1 MKSDVGTE
9 SDKINNEQTD
19 GGSSPSSNKKKYII
33 IGAIAGGVVLIV
45 AIVLIVVFVTKND
58 DDSSSSSS
66 EVFIEPLPWDEA
78 YKLAEEAMKNLSNE
92 EKFNLLFGTD
102 NLVNMW
108 DGVCVGF
115 IEPNS
120 KIENF
125 RGMCLQDGPA
135 GVRAAKKT
143 TSWQA
148 QINTASTFNRTLW
161 HEYGRAY
168 GNDFRKKGVNVALG
182 PAMNILRAPT
192 AGRIWESYSEDPF
205 LSGEA
210 ATYIIKAIQSTG
222 VIACAKHYIGNDQET
237 NRKNSSSNI
246 PEQALWEIYLEP
258 FYRSVNDGDV
268 ASIMS
273 SYNDVNGTLL
283 AKHRRLLQEILKDK
297 IGYKG
302 FVMSDWWAIKDGSV
316 DNFNSG
322 EDMNMPGGIDE
333 GSAYQGR
340 DKSHWSNYKDLVG
353 SSITQDRLDDAVRRV
368 LSSMYKLQQ
377 LDSKYPE
384 IDLNVDTITDKSK
397 KINREAAGQSN
408 VLLKNE
414 NNVLPLSKTKYNK
427 IAIIGN
433 DAFPTDCNSISDCS
447 CKQGSNN
454 IFHGHLGLGYG
465 SGTTTFSYIID
476 PLTAI
481 TNKAKDL
488 GISIVSAGEKLEV
501 LENTYSGD
509 ITVTN
514 EDDYYFYGARSLSG
528 WSSGNFH
535 VNLSGVTSEISL
547 YVYAEEN
554 GTPDLQ
560 VAVNADP
567 PTGYITLYK
576 SEGVKNFWSDKDA
589 NGVIT
594 ITLNSSSIEKIQAS
608 TSKEIAFYGNGI
620 TIRGIA
626 KSAAALSNFKN
637 LPKASSFVLGKENLT
652 EAETVASAKDIDL
665 FIVFLMADSGEQ
677 YITLEN
683 SIGDRQDM
691 DAWHNGNE
699 LVEKIVGK
707 KTVDGKTRKIV
718 VVINAPGPI
727 NLPFLSNV
735 DGIIFSGMGGA
746 ESGNGLVDVLF
757 GDLNPSGHLPY
768 VWGTKA
774 QYPAD
779 FDILSNPTN
788 YEYSEGVFIG
798 QRWFDKK
805 GYTPIFPFG
814 FGLSYTTFSFSD
826 IAASYDSNEKKLTA
840 TFKVKNAGSVDGDA
854 VPMLFLKFPDSVA
867 SDSDNGEYPSKL
879 FKGFEKVFVKAG
891 ETISVTITVD
901 EHALSYYS
909 VSKSAFV
916 LPSGTFTVYIGHNA
930 GDFDIQTDFTIS

>member
-9 SDKINNEQTD
+9 SDKINNEQND

-45 AIVLIVVFVTKND
+45 AIVLIVVFVTKDD
-58 DDSSSSSS
+58 DDSSSKSDD
-66 EVFIEPLPWDEA
+66 PWEEA
-78 YKLAEEAMKNLSNE
+78 ITKANEAMKNLSNE

-102 NLVNMW
+102 NLVTMW
-108 DGVCVGF
+108 NGTCVGF

-125 RGMCLQDGPA
+125 RGICLQDGPA
-135 GVRAAKKT
+135 GVRTSKKT

-161 HEYGRAY
+161 TQYGKAY
-168 GNDFRKKGVNVALG
+168 GNEFRAKGINVALG
-182 PAMNILRAPT
+182 PAMNILRTPI

-210 ATYIIKAIQSTG
+210 ATYIINGIQSTG

-258 FYRSVNDGDV
+258 FYRSVKDADV
-268 ASIMS
+268 GSVMS
-273 SYNDVNGTLL
+273 SYNDVDGTLL
-283 AKHRRLLQEILKDK
+283 AKNKRLLQEILKDK
-297 IGYKG
+297 IGFKG

-333 GSAYQGR
+333 GDAYQGR

-353 SSITQDRLDDAVRRV
+353 SSITQNRLDDAVRRV

-384 IDLNVDTITDKSK
+384 IDLNVDTNTDKSK

-514 EDDYYFYGARSLSG
+514 PNDYYFTGARSLSN
-528 WSSGNFH
+528 WSSGNLH
-535 VNLSGVTSEISL
+535 VNLSGVSSEISL

-594 ITLNSSSIEKIQAS
+594 ITLNSSSIAQIQAS

-691 DAWHNGNE
+691 NAWHNGNE

-768 VWGTKA
+768 VWGDKDK
-774 QYPAD
+774 YPAVI
-779 FDILSNPTN
+779 DIFGNPTN
-788 YEYSEGVFIG
+788 YDYTEGVFIG

-805 GYTPIFPFG
+805 GYTPVFPFG

-826 IAASYDSNEKKLTA
+826 ISASYDSNEKKLTA

-867 SDSDNGEYPSKL
+867 SNSENGEYPSKL

-891 ETISVTITVD
+891 ETKTVTITVD

-916 LPSGTFTVYIGHNA
+916 LPSGTYKVYIGLNA
-930 GDFDIQTDFTIS
+930 RDLESPIDVNV

>member
-1 MKSDVGTE
+1 MKSDVNTE
-9 SDKINNEQTD
+9 TDKINNEQND
-19 GGSSPSSNKKKYII
+19 NNSSPSSNKKKYIM
-33 IGAIAGGVVLIV
+33 IGAIAGGIVIIV
-45 AIVLIVVFVTKND
+45 AIIIIVVLVTKND
-58 DDSSSSSS
+58 DDSSSSS
-66 EVFIEPLPWDEA
+66 EVFIEPLPWEEA
-78 YKLAEEAMKNLSNE
+78 YQLADEAMKNLSNE

-102 NLVNMW
+102 NLVHMW
-108 DGVCVGF
+108 EGTCVGF
-115 IEPNS
+115 IEPNN

-161 HEYGRAY
+161 TEYGRAY

-182 PAMNILRAPT
+182 PAMNILRYPT

-222 VIACAKHYIGNDQET
+222 VIACAKHYVGNDQET

-258 FYRSVNDGDV
+258 FYRSVRDGDV
-268 ASIMS
+268 GSIMS

-283 AKHRRLLQEILKDK
+283 AKNRRLLQEILKDK
-297 IGYKG
+297 IGFKG

-322 EDMNMPGGIDE
+322 EDMNMPGGINE
-333 GSAYQGR
+333 GEVYQGR
-340 DKSHWSNYKDLVG
+340 DKSHWSNYKDLIG
-353 SSITQDRLDDAVRRV
+353 TSINQTRLDDAVRRV

-377 LDSKYPE
+377 LDSKYPK
-384 IDLNVDTITDKSK
+384 IDLSVDTITDKSK

-414 NNVLPLSKTKYNK
+414 NDVLPLSKTKYNK

-433 DAFPTDCNSISDCS
+433 DAFSTDCNSISDCS
-447 CKQGSNN
+447 CKSGSNN

-465 SGTTTFSYIID
+465 SGTTTFSYIIN

-501 LENTYSGD
+501 LENSYSGYIEVAD
-509 ITVTN
+509 PDN
-514 EDDYYFYGARSLSG
+514 FYFLGARSLSN
-528 WSSGNFH
+528 WNSGNLH
-535 VNLSGVTSEISL
+535 INLSEVTSEISL
-547 YVYAEEN
+547 YIYAEEN
-554 GTPDLQ
+554 GSPDLQ
-560 VAVNADP
+560 VAVNADL

-576 SEGVKNFWSDKDA
+576 SEGVKNFWGDKDT

-594 ITLNSSSIEKIQAS
+594 ITLNSSTITQLQAS
-608 TSKEIAFYGNGI
+608 TSKEIAFYGNGL

-626 KSAAALSNFKN
+626 KTSASLSNFKN
-637 LPKASSFVLGKENLT
+637 IPKASSFILGKENLT

-683 SIGDRQDM
+683 SVGDRYDM
-691 DAWHNGNE
+691 NAWHSGNE
-699 LVEKIVGK
+699 LVDTIVNK
-707 KTVDGKTRKIV
+707 KTVDGKTRKII

-727 NLPFLSNV
+727 NLPFLSN
-735 DGIIFSGMGGA
+735 
-746 ESGNGLVDVLF
+746 
-757 GDLNPSGHLPY
+757 
-768 VWGTKA
+768 
-774 QYPAD
+774 
-779 FDILSNPTN
+779 
-788 YEYSEGVFIG
+788 
-798 QRWFDKK
+798 
-805 GYTPIFPFG
+805 
-814 FGLSYTTFSFSD
+814 
-826 IAASYDSNEKKLTA
+826 
-840 TFKVKNAGSVDGDA
+840 
-854 VPMLFLKFPDSVA
+854 
-867 SDSDNGEYPSKL
+867 
-879 FKGFEKVFVKAG
+879 
-891 ETISVTITVD
+891 
-901 EHALSYYS
+901 
-909 VSKSAFV
+909 
-916 LPSGTFTVYIGHNA
+916 
-930 GDFDIQTDFTIS
+930 